1 MFKHNTFFQL
11 KIVIEGTKGSGGAR
25 GDISI
30 DDIQVTNGPCGQLG
44 IQFLRFYEIL
54 FYDQARQKG
63 RLRLSYSYI
72 YTLRIDLIIYILF
85 CNFFHL
91 LKNSD
96 CFMQIIDKY
105 LLK

>member
-44 IQFLRFYEIL
+44 I
-54 FYDQARQKG
+54 
-63 RLRLSYSYI
+63 
-72 YTLRIDLIIYILF
+72 
-85 CNFFHL
+85 NF
-91 LKNSD
+91 
-96 CFMQIIDKY
+96 
-105 LLK
+105 